1 MHHKMPR
8 IFFAEFSA
16 QKKMAASHKTTFLVE
31 ARLPSV
37 VGREARAKRA
47 TTAFNGGKNFFWPGK
62 KKECRR
68 FAFFHFRQS

>member
-1 MHHKMPR
+1 MPR

-16 QKKMAASHKTTFLVE
+16 QKKMTASHKTTFLVE
-31 ARLPSV
+31 ARGGYIIPSV

-47 TTAFNGGKNFFWPGK
+47 TTAFNGGKIFFRPGEK
-62 KKECRR
+62 KKCRR